1 VERMVQ
7 GQTPGRTRPTPRS
20 HASMNYVKTQ
30 PRSTLTIDIDT
41 DAHISSD
48 FLLLPYDIDKAR
60 LGRLS
65 QESVFNA
72 PGVDGLQTARKR

>member
-1 VERMVQ
+1 
-7 GQTPGRTRPTPRS
+7 
-20 HASMNYVKTQ
+20 
-30 PRSTLTIDIDT
+30 LTIDIDT

-48 FLLLPYDIDKAR
+48 FHLLPYDIDKAR

-72 PGVDGLQTARKR
+72 PGVDGLQTVRKR

>member
-41 DAHISSD
+41 DAHISS
-48 FLLLPYDIDKAR
+48 FHLLRYDIDKAR

>member
-30 PRSTLTIDIDT
+30 PRSTLTIDLDT
-41 DAHISSD
+41 DAHSSS
-48 FLLLPYDIDKAR
+48 FHLLRHDIDNAR